1 MFDKEENSIDEKLD
15 ETNDEFDN
23 ANMAKLDTS
32 HNTEISELKERLEK
46 EKQNTNDYIE
56 KWKRALADYEN
67 LNKRS
72 SLDINNKVTNETN
85 KIMLN
90 FLTVYED
97 LIRASSTLTD
107 SQKNVEGLDIIIKNM
122 SSIFEEY
129 DIKPID
135 TSGKMFDPN
144 LHEAI
149 SIVEDENLEDGLIKE
164 EVGKGYISGNV
175 VIKPSK
181 VIVSKS
187 PTTNE

>member
-1 MFDKEENSIDEKLD
+1 MFDKEENHTDEKPD
-15 ETNDEFDN
+15 ETNDELDN
-23 ANMAKLDTS
+23 ANLEKLDTS

-67 LNKRS
+67 LNKRL

-97 LIRASSTLTD
+97 LMRASSTLTD

-122 SSIFEEY
+122 TSIFEEY
-129 DIKPID
+129 NIKPID

-181 VIVSKS
+181 VIVSKL

>member
-1 MFDKEENSIDEKLD
+1 MFDKEENHTDEKPD
-15 ETNDEFDN
+15 EINDELDI
-23 ANMAKLDTS
+23 ANMEKPDPN
-32 HNTEISELKERLEK
+32 HDTEISELKERLEK
-46 EKQNTNDYIE
+46 EKQNTNEYIE

-67 LNKRS
+67 LNKRL

-97 LIRASSTLTD
+97 LMRASSTLTD

-122 SSIFEEY
+122 TSIFEEY
-129 DIKPID
+129 NIKPID

-149 SIVEDENLEDGLIKE
+149 SIVEDENSEDGMIKE

-181 VIVSKS
+181 VIVSKL

>member
-1 MFDKEENSIDEKLD
+1 MFDKEENTTDEKLD
-15 ETNDEFDN
+15 ETNDELDN
-23 ANMAKLDTS
+23 ANMEKLDTS

-122 SSIFEEY
+122 ASIFEEHN
-129 DIKPID
+129 IKPID
-135 TSGKMFDPN
+135 TIGKMFDPN
-144 LHEAI
+144 LHEAV
-149 SIVEDENLEDGLIKE
+149 SIVEDENFEDGLIKE

-181 VIVSKS
+181 VIVSKL

>member
-1 MFDKEENSIDEKLD
+1 MFDKEENHTDEKPD
-15 ETNDEFDN
+15 EINDELDI
-23 ANMAKLDTS
+23 ANMEKPDPN
-32 HNTEISELKERLEK
+32 HDTEISELKERLEK
-46 EKQNTNDYIE
+46 EKQNTNEYIE

-97 LIRASSTLTD
+97 LMRASSTLTD

-122 SSIFEEY
+122 TSIFEEY
-129 DIKPID
+129 NIKPID

-149 SIVEDENLEDGLIKE
+149 SIVEDENSEDGMIKE

>member
-1 MFDKEENSIDEKLD
+1 MFDKEENTTDEKLD
-15 ETNDEFDN
+15 ETNDELDN
-23 ANMAKLDTS
+23 ANLEKLDTS

-97 LIRASSTLTD
+97 LMRASSTLTD

-122 SSIFEEY
+122 TSIFEEY
-129 DIKPID
+129 NIKPID

-149 SIVEDENLEDGLIKE
+149 SIVEDENSEDGMIKE
-164 EVGKGYISGNV
+164 EVGKGYISDNV

-181 VIVSKS
+181 VIVSKL

>member
-1 MFDKEENSIDEKLD
+1 MFDKEENHTDEKPD
-15 ETNDEFDN
+15 EINDELDI
-23 ANMAKLDTS
+23 ANMEKPDPN
-32 HNTEISELKERLEK
+32 HDTEISELKERLEK
-46 EKQNTNDYIE
+46 EKQNTNEYIE

-67 LNKRS
+67 LNKRL

-97 LIRASSTLTD
+97 LMRASSTLTD

-122 SSIFEEY
+122 TSIFEEY
-129 DIKPID
+129 NIKPID

-149 SIVEDENLEDGLIKE
+149 SIVEDENSEDGMIKE
-164 EVGKGYISGNV
+164 EVGKGYISDNV

-181 VIVSKS
+181 VIVSKL

>member
-1 MFDKEENSIDEKLD
+1 MFDKEENNTDEKPD
-15 ETNDEFDN
+15 EINDELDN
-23 ANMAKLDTS
+23 GNMEKFDTS

-122 SSIFEEY
+122 ASIFEEHN
-129 DIKPID
+129 IKPID
-135 TSGKMFDPN
+135 TIGKMFDPN
-144 LHEAI
+144 LHEAV
-149 SIVEDENLEDGLIKE
+149 SIVEDENFEDGMIKE

-181 VIVSKS
+181 VIVSKL
-187 PTTNE
+187 PNTNE

>member
-1 MFDKEENSIDEKLD
+1 MFDKEENNTDEKPD
-15 ETNDEFDN
+15 EINDELDN
-23 ANMAKLDTS
+23 GNMEKFDTS

-107 SQKNVEGLDIIIKNM
+107 SQKNVEWLDIIIKNM
-122 SSIFEEY
+122 ASIFEEY
-129 DIKPID
+129 NIKPID
-135 TSGKMFDPN
+135 TTGKMFDPN
-144 LHEAI
+144 LHEAV

-181 VIVSKS
+181 VIVSKL
-187 PTTNE
+187 PITNE